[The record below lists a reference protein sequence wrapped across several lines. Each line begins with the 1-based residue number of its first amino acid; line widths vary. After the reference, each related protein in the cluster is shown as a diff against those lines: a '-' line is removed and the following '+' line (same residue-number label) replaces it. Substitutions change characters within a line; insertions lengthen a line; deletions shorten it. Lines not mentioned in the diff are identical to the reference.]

1 PRRIV
6 IVTSRSDRENLLRIR
21 ASTICHEHR
30 VTRIARVIHDA
41 GAIRRP
47 SHIDSTVDEE
57 VVGCSAHERNETQS
71 SFFRNRAGQQDF
83 GRLREAHSSHGAK
96 HLFFLTL
103 CKIEKA
109 SSPDL
114 AQPDVEWPIAI
125 GTKYN
130 ELSIRRNRSVPLRTF
145 KIGEPREPCV
155 RKRVLGGGPAS

>member
-1 PRRIV
+1 
-6 IVTSRSDRENLLRIR
+6 
-21 ASTICHEHR
+21 
-30 VTRIARVIHDA
+30 
-41 GAIRRP
+41 
-47 SHIDSTVDEE
+47 
-57 VVGCSAHERNETQS
+57 
-71 SFFRNRAGQQDF
+71 
-83 GRLREAHSSHGAK
+83 
-96 HLFFLTL
+96 FLTL

-155 RKRVLGGGPAS
+155 RKRVLGGGPAAAAQPSGDAGDQQQNCRHKQSWPPAALCNCRNCTGRYRPVRLFSQSPPKIHDKVSRRLVPVRRVFLQCFFNRQPQDQRKFRPDFRQRRRRLMNNHLQYL